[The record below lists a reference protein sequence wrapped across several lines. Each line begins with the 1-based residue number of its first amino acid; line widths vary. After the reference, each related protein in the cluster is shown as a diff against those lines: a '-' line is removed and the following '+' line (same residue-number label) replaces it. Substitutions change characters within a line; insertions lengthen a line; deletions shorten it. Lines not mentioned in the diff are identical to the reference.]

1 MVAGSCSNPIE
12 WRTESGRAR
21 SSRPGALALLVVCGL
36 ALPAAA
42 QSKPGTEGPPS
53 DVRREVA
60 RSLKASGDRLAT
72 LVGRVAQSAD
82 DGPYLQGVPIS
93 MRLRTSQAEA
103 EYLRAKA
110 DRDAAE
116 ISVREYTEGI
126 RGQKENSIESKISL
140 ARYKLVHSTN
150 LAAMAQSD
158 DDKAWT
164 ELEVKGRELA
174 YAAARMA
181 KSNLTR
187 YTAPR
192 RTKELEA
199 EAARCRNLERL
210 AEAKWKAL
218 QTEEARLAK
227 GAADRPVRSAAGR
240 RGPAAVA
247 RAVALH
253 ERIMARF
260 AEGAKEAESADVLL
274 KEIREPTNGLETL
287 VDEAEAAVAADDL
300 ARWKPLVRAALHR
313 APAGRDGR

>member
-1 MVAGSCSNPIE
+1 MRAASCSNRNDGRLEP
-12 WRTESGRAR
+12 GRAPWA
-21 SSRPGALALLVVCGL
+21 RPGGLALLVVCGL
-36 ALPAAA
+36 AWPAAA
-42 QSKPGTEGPPS
+42 QSKSGDENRPS
-53 DVRREVA
+53 AVRREVA
-60 RSLKASGDRLAT
+60 RSLKASGDRLAV
-72 LVGRVAQSAD
+72 LVGRIAQPAD
-82 DGPYLQGVPIS
+82 DDGYFQGVPIS
-93 MRLRTSQAEA
+93 LRLRVKQAEA
-103 EYLRAKA
+103 DYLKAKLT
-110 DRDAAE
+110 REVAE
-116 ISVREYTEGI
+116 ISIREYTEGI
-126 RGQKENSIESKISL
+126 RAQEENSIEGEISL
-140 ARYKLVHSTN
+140 GRSALARAGD

-181 KSNLTR
+181 RSNLTR

-218 QTEEARLAK
+218 QAEEARLAK

-253 ERIMARF
+253 ERIMVRF
-260 AEGAKEAESADVLL
+260 AEGAKGTESAGVLL

-300 ARWKPLVRAALHR
+300 ARWKPLVRGAIRR
-313 APAGRDGR
+313 APASGRGR